1 MWFPVCR
8 LSNHLQVRKVRI
20 SHFHSC
26 LKFNPLTPTI
36 IPGCASFRSSH
47 HSGGS
52 NLVTDHASFENKE
65 GVGFVFLRFFN
76 FSDFLS
82 GKSCLFPVILD
93 RGLRGGCEGVRRDVP
108 HWTLTEPSLNPHW
121 TLTEPPLNLY
131 QIMKKFE
138 GNVPR
143 SMFRVYKN
151 QKLLPINIGINIGD
165 VRVHLWSCLVVIFQI
180 LLLTPPSADGL
191 GG

>member
-138 GNVPR
+138 GNVPC
-143 SMFRVYKN
+143 SMFRVPRCGDRKVWRVWRVW
-151 QKLLPINIGINIGD
+151 KLREGS
-165 VRVHLWSCLVVIFQI
+165 VFRVQCSVFIR
-180 LLLTPPSADGL
+180 TRSSSR
-191 GG
+191 